1 MIGKPGPHLLELAA
15 EAVGRT
21 PGEAIV
27 IGDAIST
34 DLAGA
39 KAVGARSILMLT
51 GISTADQV
59 EALSEAE
66 RPDEVAADA
75 AELAAAI
82 DRLAG

>member
-1 MIGKPGPHLLELAA
+1 
-15 EAVGRT
+15 
-21 PGEAIV
+21 
-27 IGDAIST
+27 
-34 DLAGA
+34 
-39 KAVGARSILMLT
+39 MLT

-66 RPDEVAADA
+66 RPDAVAADA